1 MSDAGGQMSGTARKP
16 GVARST
22 SAAYI
27 GSMRQT
33 PSTDQRA
40 LRTRQS
46 LLDAFVGLI
55 LGRRYETIRVTDL
68 VAAAGVGRATFY
80 EHFRSKDDILLSA
93 MEPVLLALAT
103 AASGRAARS
112 YVRSTISHL
121 WERRSLGR
129 TILNSATG
137 PIVQR
142 RLAAMILTHIARA
155 APAGTAPSIRA
166 TGIAAAQLSMLRSWL
181 IGEAS
186 CTAEEM
192 TDRMIDCAKLIA

>member
-16 GVARST
+16 GVARSA

-55 LGRRYETIRVTDL
+55 LGRRYETIRVTHL

-121 WERRSLGR
+121 WERRSLGL

-155 APAGTAPSIRA
+155 APADIAPSIRA

>member
-155 APAGTAPSIRA
+155 APADIAPSIRA